1 MKFVHIRI
9 IFLLFVFSILPAA
22 SAKTFWNQQAVL
34 QPDAISAGF
43 GEAVDISGDYIII
56 GAPQD
61 YRDSQ
66 PKGAAYIYQRI
77 GDDWIEQV
85 KLTASDDQSGDQFG
99 CAVAIDGDF
108 AVIGAYGDDDM
119 ADSAGAVYIFRQI
132 GGIWQQQTKLY
143 AGDAKERYRFGVSV
157 SISGSTIAVG
167 APISAFEGGTE
178 GDPCGIDD
186 RGEVYV
192 FDFDG
197 SSWSQQAKLLPDGS
211 GRRFGKSVSIDND
224 SLAVAYSDN
233 NWIYLFERTGA
244 TWNQLQKLD
253 IDQSSCTN
261 SQICLDTGR
270 LITDGCLDSGG
281 QTIGAAFIYESTGTQ
296 WQQTD
301 LLLARKSEDIC
312 FGQSVWI
319 DGNIAVAGAFNCYL
333 NEYGSVVYIFEKQS
347 SGWQVIDRVA
357 AKDEKPW
364 TNIGSSVCID
374 NGTVVSGSGS
384 TVQKVYTFEEA
395 ATPPLPYDNFN
406 DNDQS
411 TLWYK
416 YAENSNNCWIEE
428 ANERLELHSTTSA
441 SHKTAMYI
449 SNQWKL
455 DTNYD
460 FALKTE
466 FYHNNS
472 DSLHSW
478 LMVMMTPDLA
488 NADTQRF
495 HIGAGSYMGQD
506 YYDYKVIDGT
516 NITDDQIARIG
527 AAEGFIYISYESGLD
542 ELYLSFTG
550 YGSANAQWTIPNL
563 LQGQWSGSPLYVAA
577 GGGAESVQLDS
588 AGNVYLDNFQIDSGE
603 LLDWPAIGD
612 LDHDGDSDLADLD
625 KFAQNW
631 LLFDCG
637 MCSGADMNLDQDVDM
652 LDFAGFARNWLK

>member
-1 MKFVHIRI
+1 MKFVSIRI
-9 IFLLFVFSILPAA
+9 LFLLSIFSILPTA
-22 SAKTFWNQQAVL
+22 SAKTFWNQQSVL

-56 GAPQD
+56 GAPRD

-77 GDDWIEQV
+77 GDDRILQA
-85 KLTASDDQSGDQFG
+85 KLTASDGQSGDEFG

-108 AVIGAYGDDDM
+108 AIIGAYGDDDM

-143 AGDAKERYRFGVSV
+143 ASDAKERYRFGVSV

-186 RGEVYV
+186 RGEVYI

-197 SSWSQQAKLLPDGS
+197 SSWSQQVKLLPDGS
-211 GRRFGKSVSIDND
+211 GRRFGKSVS
-224 SLAVAYSDN
+224 
-233 NWIYLFERTGA
+233 
-244 TWNQLQKLD
+244 
-253 IDQSSCTN
+253 
-261 SQICLDTGR
+261 
-270 LITDGCLDSGG
+270 
-281 QTIGAAFIYESTGTQ
+281 
-296 WQQTD
+296 
-301 LLLARKSEDIC
+301 
-312 FGQSVWI
+312 
-319 DGNIAVAGAFNCYL
+319 
-333 NEYGSVVYIFEKQS
+333 
-347 SGWQVIDRVA
+347 
-357 AKDEKPW
+357 
-364 TNIGSSVCID
+364 ID

-395 ATPPLPYDNFN
+395 IAPPLPYDNFN

-416 YAENSNNCWIEE
+416 YAENSNNCWTEE

-441 SHKTAMYI
+441 SHQTAMYI

-466 FYHNNS
+466 FFHNNS

-478 LMVMMTPDLA
+478 LMVIMTPDLA

-506 YYDYKVIDGT
+506 
-516 NITDDQIARIG
+516 
-527 AAEGFIYISYESGLD
+527 
-542 ELYLSFTG
+542 
-550 YGSANAQWTIPNL
+550 
-563 LQGQWSGSPLYVAA
+563 
-577 GGGAESVQLDS
+577 
-588 AGNVYLDNFQIDSGE
+588 
-603 LLDWPAIGD
+603 
-612 LDHDGDSDLADLD
+612 
-625 KFAQNW
+625 
-631 LLFDCG
+631 
-637 MCSGADMNLDQDVDM
+637 
-652 LDFAGFARNWLK
+652 